1 MAHLDTVPSA
11 AGSAATAHRRRRR
24 RLSLAAMFGVIR
36 QRRALAGLDAHL
48 LDDIGV
54 SRADAAREAARPGW
68 DIPGSDIWRA

>member
-1 MAHLDTVPSA
+1 MARLDTVPSA
-11 AGSAATAHRRRRR
+11 AGSAATAHRRRR
-24 RLSLAAMFGVIR
+24 LSLAALFGVIR

-54 SRADAAREAARPGW
+54 SRADVAREAARPGW